1 MLIMAKIERTIVINA
16 PIEEVFKYLTDPMHQ
31 LDTISNL
38 TEVKNIKGQG
48 VGQQWSWAY
57 KLTGMSF
64 KGESIVTEYEPN
76 KRYVTQSKGGI
87 KSTWTY
93 TFEPSGTGTRLSLVL
108 EYTIP
113 VPVVG
118 KVGERLVLRQNEREA
133 DLAMAN
139 IRDRI
144 ENRNS

>member
-1 MLIMAKIERTIVINA
+1 MAKIERTIAINV
-16 PIEEVFKYLTDPMHQ
+16 PIEKVFNYLTDPMHQ
-31 LDTISNL
+31 LDTIPSL

-48 VGQQWSWAY
+48 VGQQWSWTY

-64 KGESIVTEYEPN
+64 KGESVVTEYEPN

-93 TFEPSGTGTRLSLVL
+93 AFEPSGTGTRMSLVL